1 MDLVFCF
8 KTGIRRE
15 WVFLQTTLWSRVWLN
30 TYKIYHEKAAHCLF
44 CPLFNFTYLAVFV
57 QPSFLYEPILREST
71 SNLYT
76 DVILNS
82 LTWDTSKL
90 ALIRAPSHFTLQST
104 LSFAKT
110 YYFHNVCSSIL
121 RRIPNSHSHNHTD
134 HLPGSK
140 IKEKT
145 NKKNPYNFINNR
157 KPRTAATTLKK
168 KKPSWLE

>member
-30 TYKIYHEKAAHCLF
+30 TYKIYHEKEAHCLF
-44 CPLFNFTYLAVFV
+44 CPLFNFTYLVVFV
-57 QPSFLYEPILREST
+57 YPSFLHEPILREST
-71 SNLYT
+71 SNLYM

-90 ALIRAPSHFTLQST
+90 AFIIAPPHFTLQST
-104 LSFAKT
+104 LSSAKIC
-110 YYFHNVCSSIL
+110 YFNNVHITL
-121 RRIPNSHSHNHTD
+121 RRIPNSHSYKD

-140 IKEKT
+140 IF
-145 NKKNPYNFINNR
+145 KNYNFINII
-157 KPRTAATTLKK
+157 KPITAATTSKK
-168 KKPSWLE
+168 QHFSWLE